1 MRLDKVGEFGLIK
14 LISGRL
20 SGSKDVIKGV
30 GDDTAVIKYKKD
42 TYLLFTT
49 DMLIEGVHFRLDR
62 ARPSLIGRK
71 ALAVNISDIAAMG
84 GVPRYAV
91 VAVGMPSASRLS
103 LALGILGG
111 IEKLARKFKIDIV
124 GGDTNKSN
132 KLIINISLIGE
143 VKKRRLA
150 LRSRAKAG
158 DAIFVT
164 GTLGGSLRSRKHLNF
179 TPRIKEAGFLVRNFE
194 VSAMIDVSDGL
205 AGDILRIA
213 ESSNVGAI
221 IDKKRIPVSGNYSV
235 KNALFDGEDFEL
247 LFTIPEKCAGNVI
260 KKWPYAVKLTR
271 IGKITKKKKV
281 IELITDKGVK
291 KITGKGFRHF

>member
-1 MRLDKVGEFGLIK
+1 MRLDKIGEFGLIK

-20 SGSKDVIKGV
+20 SGSKNIIKGV

-42 TYLLFTT
+42 AYLLFTT
-49 DMLIEGVHFRLDR
+49 DMLIEGVHFRLNR
-62 ARPSLIGRK
+62 TRPSLIGRK

-124 GGDTNKSN
+124 GGDTNRSN
-132 KLIINISLIGE
+132 KLIINVSLIGE
-143 VKKRRLA
+143 VKKRELA
-150 LRSRAKAG
+150 LRNEAKAG

-164 GTLGGSLRSRKHLNF
+164 GALGGSLRSKKHLNF
-179 TPRIKEAGFLVRNFE
+179 TPRVKEAGFLVRNFKIG
-194 VSAMIDVSDGL
+194 AMIDVSDGL
-205 AGDILRIA
+205 ASDLLRIA
-213 ESSNVGAI
+213 ESSGVGAL
-221 IDKKRIPVSGNYSV
+221 IDKKKIPVNRNYSL

-247 LFTIPEKCAGNVI
+247 LFTIPKKHAGDVI
-260 KKWPYAVKLTR
+260 KKWPYAVKLTK
-271 IGKITKKKKV
+271 IGEITKKKKV
-281 IELITDKGVK
+281 IELITDKGLK